1 MQKSLELQ
9 KSSSVPDL
17 VEDQRTQNKRGKNK
31 RKEMRGESQSATN
44 QQVQAEESKE
54 MPPL

>member
-31 RKEMRGESQSATN
+31 RKEKRDEFQSSTN

>member
-31 RKEMRGESQSATN
+31 RKEMRGESQSVTN

-54 MPPL
+54 IPPL

>member
-31 RKEMRGESQSATN
+31 RKEKRDEFQSATN